1 MGLVHIYCGDGKG
14 KTSAAVGLA
23 VRAAGCGKRVV
34 IARFLKTDNSGE
46 VEILKKIPEVTL
58 IPCRKTFGFVR
69 SMDEETK
76 RECAAYHR
84 ELFGEAVKLAEHADL
99 VVFDEIMAA
108 VNYGMVPER
117 DVLEFLE
124 NRPGRDQTD
133 GLEIVLTGRDP
144 SEKRS
149 RQRIMSRRSVRESIR
164 LTAGSWRDGELST
177 DVTVHGHS
185 MPAHCN
191 RILPM
196 LRIPNRQNLLSQT
209 VLYGISVQKIPTVCS
224 NVLIAS
230 F

>member
-34 IARFLKTDNSGE
+34 IARFLKT
-46 VEILKKIPEVTL
+46 IPEVTL

-108 VNYGMVPER
+108 VNYGMVPEC

-144 SEKRS
+144 SEK
-149 RQRIMSRRSVRESIR
+149 
-164 LTAGSWRDGELST
+164 
-177 DVTVHGHS
+177 
-185 MPAHCN
+185 
-191 RILPM
+191 
-196 LRIPNRQNLLSQT
+196 
-209 VLYGISVQKIPTVCS
+209 
-224 NVLIAS
+224 LIAAADYVS
-230 F
+230 EICKRKHPFDRGIMARRGVEY